1 MCNFCCT
8 IVGIGSLSPFATS
21 AAVQRPFSAAV
32 QKALRP
38 LFPPV
43 PPFFALQWLSIV
55 RTGNGWPLIV
65 CVTGISLTTI
75 FVFFQ
80 LQLHLHLLAVDSS
93 TRSPSFFFSVLYSG
107 LISLADPLAVPTK
120 APHVWMRSRSHC
132 PRPSSFPSPRQRSMA
147 WGLLEGEVFA
157 PDQPPNVWCF
167 QANSGVS

>member
-1 MCNFCCT
+1 M
-8 IVGIGSLSPFATS
+8 
-21 AAVQRPFSAAV
+21 

-93 TRSPSFFFSVLYSG
+93 TRSPRFFLCY
-107 LISLADPLAVPTK
+107 I
-120 APHVWMRSRSHC
+120 
-132 PRPSSFPSPRQRSMA
+132 
-147 WGLLEGEVFA
+147 
-157 PDQPPNVWCF
+157 PD
-167 QANSGVS
+167 